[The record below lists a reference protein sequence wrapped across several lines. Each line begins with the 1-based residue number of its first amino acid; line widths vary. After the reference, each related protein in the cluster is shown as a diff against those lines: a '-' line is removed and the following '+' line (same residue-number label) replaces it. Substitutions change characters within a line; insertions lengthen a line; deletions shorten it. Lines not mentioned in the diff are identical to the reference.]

1 MSSQPSERN
10 IPVIGFL
17 GFLSIAVVFFYYRR
31 YLQYRATP
39 VEVTAPVEVIASP
52 HMDVDE
58 ENHNSI
64 DLEMMCA
71 EAVSFKFGLD
81 DSDEIPKPTEAF
93 QSAPIIAEN
102 IQIFK

>member
-10 IPVIGFL
+10 ILVIAFL
-17 GFLSIAVVFFYYRR
+17 GFLSVSVTFFYYRR
-31 YLQYRATP
+31 YLQFRATP
-39 VEVTAPVEVIASP
+39 VEVTVIASP